1 MGRSSHGKSENFRP
15 GSGKPLAGRRFSY
28 EEVPSWNGLFGQQIE
43 GEYGP
48 RMREEKELRPL
59 INESI
64 QKIRDSVRE
73 QVRNI
78 RDASEQ
84 ITDRTRQDYLDNA
97 WISTESRLTDLRD
110 QFVLYRHT
118 PIEPVLNQAIKS
130 EVYKLKKIE
139 SFYDQSSS
147 NL

>member
-1 MGRSSHGKSENFRP
+1 MGRSSHGKSESFRP
-15 GSGKPLAGRRFSY
+15 GSGKPLVGRRFSY
-28 EEVPSWNGLFGQQIE
+28 DQVPEWDGLFGEQVQ

-48 RMREEKELRPL
+48 RMREDKEFKPR

-64 QKIRDSVRE
+64 LKIRESVRE

-78 RDASEQ
+78 KETSYQ

-97 WISTESRLTDLRD
+97 WVSTESNLTDLRN
-110 QFVLYRHT
+110 QFILYRHT

-130 EVYKLKKIE
+130 EVYKLKQIE
-139 SFYDQSSS
+139 SLYDQSWS